1 MYEDYVFSPFVF
13 NVFYSSS
20 SSSDRL
26 DNPPLKLL
34 LSPQTSICVTSLAKP
49 KALGSSAPE
58 ACQLLLVRN
67 AWEVFLMILRECFPT
82 IQMFRVTTPCGDK
95 RRGLPCP
102 GQQSPALSG
111 CKILDTN
118 LQLEEYVLSLY
129 LTCKIWLE

>member
-1 MYEDYVFSPFVF
+1 MKTCNNCQECPFTIWIQIVFFLLILCRQVGQ
-13 NVFYSSS
+13 SSS
-20 SSSDRL
+20 SSADRL

-34 LSPQTSICVTSLAKP
+34 LSPQTSICVTSLA

-82 IQMFRVTTPCGDK
+82 IQMFRVTTPCDHK
-95 RRGLPCP
+95 RTGLPCP

-118 LQLEEYVLSLY
+118 L
-129 LTCKIWLE
+129 